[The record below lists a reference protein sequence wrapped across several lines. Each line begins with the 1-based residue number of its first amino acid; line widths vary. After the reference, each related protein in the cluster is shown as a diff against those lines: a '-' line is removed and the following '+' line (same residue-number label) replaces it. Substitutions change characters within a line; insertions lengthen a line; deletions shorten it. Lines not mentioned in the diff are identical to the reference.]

1 MESILKAKFRD
12 LALHTRYELGF
23 TQKRMSELLMMNEN
37 SYSDIETGKAGC
49 GELTIVLLL
58 IMADDPKLFLHEL
71 DVSFKEAYEAE
82 VEFV

>member
-1 MESILKAKFRD
+1 MESILKARFRD
-12 LALHTRYELGF
+12 LALRTRYELGF

-58 IMADDPKLFLHEL
+58 IMVDDPAHFLREL
-71 DVSFKEAYEAE
+71 DGAFKEAYEAA